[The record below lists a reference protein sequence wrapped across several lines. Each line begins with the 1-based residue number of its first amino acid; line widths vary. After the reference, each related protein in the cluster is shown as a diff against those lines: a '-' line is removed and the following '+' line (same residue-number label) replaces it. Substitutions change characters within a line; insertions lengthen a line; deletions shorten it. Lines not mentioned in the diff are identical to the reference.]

1 MIRKFNLILK
11 KPNLENNEDQGLM
24 FYIQQI
30 KNICSK
36 EIRETSKKNEF
47 GLRVE
52 DGRKLVIKSFIQ
64 DLSKVSHTV
73 REVDYLAESDLI
85 GIDNE
90 DDKFMARSN

>member
-1 MIRKFNLILK
+1 M
-11 KPNLENNEDQGLM
+11 
-24 FYIQQI
+24 
-30 KNICSK
+30 
-36 EIRETSKKNEF
+36 
-47 GLRVE
+47 
-52 DGRKLVIKSFIQ
+52 IKSFIQ